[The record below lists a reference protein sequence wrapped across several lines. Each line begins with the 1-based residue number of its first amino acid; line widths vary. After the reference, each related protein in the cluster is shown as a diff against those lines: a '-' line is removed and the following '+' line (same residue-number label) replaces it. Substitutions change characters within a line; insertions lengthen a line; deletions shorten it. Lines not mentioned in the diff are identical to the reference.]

1 MTLPDPHTIYLLT
14 AAGIIGSGVYG
25 LLAVDHLLRKL
36 LALNVLGSGVFL
48 LMVALPSRA
57 GVPDPVSH
65 ALVLTGLVVAVS
77 VTAFALALLDRLYRE
92 TGELQLEPEPQAASE
107 SPTESLTDREDRNPA
122 RSRTGADDHR

>member
-1 MTLPDPHTIYLLT
+1 MTLPDPHTIYLLA

-48 LMVALPSRA
+48 LMVTLPSRA
-57 GVPDPVSH
+57 GAPDPVSH
-65 ALVLTGLVVAVS
+65 ALVLTGLVIAVS

-92 TGELQLEPEPQAASE
+92 TGELRLEPEPESVRE
-107 SPTESLTDREDRNPA
+107 SPTESLTDRVDRNPA
-122 RSRTGADDHR
+122 RSRTGADGRR